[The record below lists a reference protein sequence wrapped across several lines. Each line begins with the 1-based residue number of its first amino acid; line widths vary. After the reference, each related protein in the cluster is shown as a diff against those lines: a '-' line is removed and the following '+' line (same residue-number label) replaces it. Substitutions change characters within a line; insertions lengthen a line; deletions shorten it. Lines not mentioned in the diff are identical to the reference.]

1 MEELKEKQPQI
12 PTDLEQVENIKWQ
25 DSVFPFDGAWMPSH
39 DAAIIG
45 PRNFKTLTNMRY
57 GENGIEGING
67 YTQRVTN
74 ALSTY
79 LNIKNGI
86 HFRTNRANDS
96 YILAHAVDA
105 SGNGR
110 VYQNQTAI
118 GSTGDFES
126 THLHADSSASLTG
139 RFSLG
144 PSGTVV
150 YCNGKETKIW
160 SGEEGPVGAVFQT
173 TDASESDPTDVT
185 EQLTNSRQDS
195 DEVATID
202 SDRPYITIMTTRP
215 LQALNFYVKT
225 ANVTVDSLVCKY
237 WNGTAYTDLTGGASY
252 NDGTE
257 VGGVSLAQSGTV
269 TFDSTVNV
277 AALYHFQDRY
287 LYSYQIGLATGSA
300 VLYEI
305 TCNMPMQSITNV
317 WDGIYRTPIQC
328 QVFTN
333 ADDAWEDFTLHVSES
348 STVNTPVGCILDG
361 FTSSDELIL
370 MFEDQQA
377 AIKITMLG
385 DLLNLVN
392 STLTV
397 KYWDGDSWVDTSATD
412 GTRNSSQTFAQSG
425 LISWTPPSDEQKQ
438 TLFST
443 LGYAYKLTVDTTL
456 TGTKG
461 GDEEVVVDIISGIP
475 ASKDI
480 EVYKF
485 PVLFKNKLLLCGYTE
500 GNQGNRIDF
509 CANNTPDVW
518 NGEDTSLD
526 GFQSIYVG
534 GVEELTAAAQLYN
547 RYGSNIFSTLI
558 IFKNSEMFLLTGDGP
573 LDYKLYPVSFTV
585 GCPAPKTLTTAEVG
599 LDVGADAARNV
610 VLWIS
615 HTGPMMFDGATLTKA
630 TGLEKYF
637 DPNEN
642 EAVNWDYLSTAQG
655 WFDSTYSEWNVLLAT
670 GSSTTLSD
678 WFVYDILRKKW
689 FKKEVGLNDN
699 IISGFNVIATSGDQY
714 IYGGSSTG
722 KIYQLEN
729 GTSWAGSPIT
739 YTVQPGDLFPSEN
752 QWDITRIRR
761 FKLISE
767 RLSES
772 GAEVELIYSQ
782 DTDEDVGTAIT
793 FTDVSTSAATSG
805 VAGVSFHNT
814 LATET
819 DSGTAGIDWEAAP
832 TAKLSMTLSSGLNRL
847 VRTTENFN
855 EVAWC
860 HNFKF
865 TFLSSS
871 SPKGFLPIAW
881 GIQWEFVRK
890 DEN

>member
-1 MEELKEKQPQI
+1 MEELKEKQLQV
-12 PTDLEQVENIKWQ
+12 PTETGEVANVEWQ
-25 DSVFPFDGAWMPSH
+25 DSIFPFDGAWMPSY
-39 DAAIIG
+39 DASVIG
-45 PRNFKTLTNMRY
+45 PRNFRTLTNMRY

-67 YTQRVTN
+67 YTTRVTN

-79 LNIKNGI
+79 VNIKGGL
-86 HFRTNRANDS
+86 HFRTNRTNDT
-96 YILAHAVDA
+96 YTLVHAVDA

-126 THLHADSSASLTG
+126 THLHADTSANLTG

-144 PSGTVV
+144 PTGTVA
-150 YCNGKETKIW
+150 YCNKEETKIW
-160 SGEEGPVGAVFQT
+160 SGEEAPVGAVFQT
-173 TDASESDPTDVT
+173 TDNAEADPIDVT
-185 EQLTNSRQDS
+185 EKLTNSRQAS
-195 DEVATID
+195 DEIATFNAT
-202 SDRPYITIMTTRP
+202 RQYATIMTTRP
-215 LQALNFYVKT
+215 VSAFNIYVSS
-225 ANVTVDSLVCKY
+225 ANLTSSTLAVKY
-237 WNGTAYTDLTGGASY
+237 WNGSSY
-252 NDGTE
+252 AAVSNLDDGTSS
-257 VGGVSLAQSGTV
+257 GGISMAQSGTV
-269 TFDSTVNV
+269 SFDSTVDDAV
-277 AALYHFQDRY
+277 LYHFQDRY
-287 LYSYQIGLATGSA
+287 LYSYQIQLPAGSA
-300 VLYEI
+300 GVYEI
-305 TCNMPMQSITNV
+305 TCNMPMQDITNV
-317 WDGIYRTPIQC
+317 WDGIYRVPIQC

-348 STVNTPVGCILDG
+348 STVGTPVGCILDG
-361 FTSSDELIL
+361 FTTSDRLII
-370 MFEDQQA
+370 MFEEQQA
-377 AIKITMLG
+377 AIKATMLG
-385 DLLNLVN
+385 DLLNTN
-392 STLTV
+392 ASALTV
-397 KYWDGDSWVDTSATD
+397 KYWDGDSWVDASATD
-412 GTRNSSQTFAQSG
+412 DTSENSQTFASSG
-425 LISWTPPSDEQKQ
+425 LITWTPPSDEEKQ
-438 TLFST
+438 TLFGT
-443 LGYAYKLTVDTTL
+443 LGYAYEITVSATL

-461 GDEEVVVDIISGIP
+461 STEEVVVDIFSGIP
-475 ASKDI
+475 AQKDV

-485 PVLFKNKLLLCGYTE
+485 PVLFKNKLFLCGYTE

-509 CANNTPDVW
+509 CANNAPDVW
-518 NGEDTSLD
+518 NGEDSSMD

-547 RYGSNIFSTLI
+547 RYGSNIFTTLI
-558 IFKNSEMFLLTGDGP
+558 IFKNSEMYLLTGDGP
-573 LDYKLYPVSFTV
+573 LDYKLYPVSFTI

-599 LDVGADAARNV
+599 LDVGADAQRNV

-637 DPNEN
+637 DPNES

-670 GSSTTLSD
+670 GSSTNLSD
-678 WFVYDILRKKW
+678 WFVYDIVRKKW

-739 YTVQPGDLFPSEN
+739 YTVQPGDLFPSDN

-761 FKLISE
+761 FKLITK
-767 RLSES
+767 RLSET

-782 DTDEDVGTAIT
+782 DTDEDVGTAVT
-793 FTDVSTSAATSG
+793 FTDISASATLSG
-805 VAGVSFHNT
+805 NAGVSFHDT

-819 DSGTAGIDWEAAP
+819 DSGTAGVDWEEAP

-855 EVAWC
+855 EVGWC

-865 TFLSSS
+865 TFSSDE

-881 GIQWEFVRK
+881 GVQWEFVRK